1 MYKVVA
7 VGVFAIITHAYMI
20 NLIYIEVCQSWNEWL
35 KTEAGLYRYRC
46 NHIVGPGRLAQWHQ
60 PRAHDLVSGIAKL
73 NCLRTAIL
81 TLGNSPV
88 AQCFVTLID
97 AADSI

>member
-35 KTEAGLYRYRC
+35 KTKAGC
-46 NHIVGPGRLAQWHQ
+46 G
-60 PRAHDLVSGIAKL
+60 
-73 NCLRTAIL
+73 T
-81 TLGNSPV
+81 V
-88 AQCFVTLID
+88 AP
-97 AADSI
+97 A

>member
-35 KTEAGLYRYRC
+35 KTEAGC
-46 NHIVGPGRLAQWHQ
+46 GTVA
-60 PRAHDLVSGIAKL
+60 
-73 NCLRTAIL
+73 
-81 TLGNSPV
+81 PV
-88 AQCFVTLID
+88 
-97 AADSI
+97 

>member
-1 MYKVVA
+1 
-7 VGVFAIITHAYMI
+7 MI

-60 PRAHDLVSGIAKL
+60 PRAHDLVSGTAKL
-73 NCLRTAIL
+73 F
-81 TLGNSPV
+81 GNSH
-88 AQCFVTLID
+88 ID
-97 AADSI
+97 IGQFTGGTVICNINRCCRQ